1 MSLALGLLSRDPR
14 IGKIFLAPH
23 LAAKF
28 GAGTSKIR
36 FQGCAA
42 ARHDDHIHIQLR
54 RPFAACAQLSV
65 LASDFSRWLRTT
77 MARHSPTIRQSA
89 SSTQSK
95 A

>member
-28 GAGTSKIR
+28 GSDAPKIR

-42 ARHDDHIHIQLR
+42 ARHDDHIHIQL
-54 RPFAACAQLSV
+54 
-65 LASDFSRWLRTT
+65 
-77 MARHSPTIRQSA
+77 
-89 SSTQSK
+89 
-95 A
+95 